1 MKSVLR
7 RRVVFVLAGALLAFL
22 VVIIAMNFSSSTKR
36 LEYGVSHRY
45 AVTDAQ
51 FEREMGVLMGPSIV
65 RGNQIDA
72 LQNGDEIFPA
82 MLEAIRAA
90 KQTITFETYIYWS
103 GDIGSELADA
113 LSERA
118 KAGVRVHVL
127 VDWVGSIKM
136 DDDLLERMET
146 AGVELHKYRPLSW
159 YHVSRVNN
167 RTHRKLLVV
176 DGRVAFTG
184 GVGIA
189 DAWEGNAQ
197 DADHWRDV
205 HFRIRGPVAAQVQ
218 AAFNDNWMKTTG
230 RVLNGEA
237 YFPELETVGT
247 SPAHL
252 FLSSPAGGS
261 ESMHL
266 MYLLAITAA
275 TERIDLCAAY
285 FVPDKLITEALLE
298 ARKRGVAIRVLLP
311 GEHID
316 SESVRAASRE
326 SWGPL
331 LEAGIEIHQFE
342 PTMMHSKVLIIDGY
356 LVSVGSTNFDPRS
369 FRLNDE
375 ASLNVYDRDFAAV
388 MTKSFEA
395 DLLRSRRYTLEDYRA
410 RSWSERMAE
419 KIVVPIRSQL

>member
-1 MKSVLR
+1 MKSGIR
-7 RRVVFVLAGALLAFL
+7 RKLVFALLGGLITFL
-22 VVIIAMNFSSSTKR
+22 AVIIGMNFVTSQKR
-36 LEYGVSHRY
+36 LEYGVTHRY
-45 AVTDAQ
+45 ALTDPQ
-51 FEREMGVLMGPSIV
+51 FEREMGVLLGPSIV
-65 RGNQIDA
+65 KGNQVVA

-82 MLEAIRAA
+82 MLSAIREA

-103 GDIGSELADA
+103 GDIGTELAEA

-136 DDDLLERMET
+136 DEDLLEKMEK

-159 YHVSRVNN
+159 YHLGRVNN

-184 GVGIA
+184 GVGVA
-189 DAWEGNAQ
+189 DAWSGNAQ
-197 DADHWRDV
+197 DAEHWRDV
-205 HFRIRGPVAAQVQ
+205 HFRMRGPVVAQVQ

-230 RVLNGEA
+230 RVLNGDD
-237 YFPELETVGT
+237 YFPALESEGS

-252 FLSSPAGGS
+252 FLASPAGGS

-266 MYLLAITAA
+266 MYLLAIAAA

-285 FVPDKLITEALLE
+285 FVPDALITEELLE
-298 ARKRGVAIRVLLP
+298 ARKRGVAVRVLLP

-316 SESVRAASRE
+316 SDAVRAASRD

-331 LEAGIEIHQFE
+331 LEAGVEIHEFE
-342 PTMMHSKVLIIDGY
+342 PTMMHSKVLVIDGY

-375 ASLNVYDRDFAAV
+375 ASLNVYDRDFAEV

-395 DLLRSRRYTLEDYRA
+395 DLKRSRLYTLETYRA
-410 RSWSERMAE
+410 RSWSERVAE
-419 KIVVPIRSQL
+419 KIVVPFRSQL

>member
-7 RRVVFVLAGALLAFL
+7 RRVVLVLAAGLVTFL
-22 VVIIAMNFSSSTKR
+22 CVVIGMNFVTSEKR
-36 LEYGVSHRY
+36 LEHGVTHRY
-45 AVTDAQ
+45 ALTDPQ
-51 FEREMGVLMGPSIV
+51 FQREMGVLLGPSIV
-65 RGNQIDA
+65 KGNQIDA

-103 GDIGSELADA
+103 GGIGKEFADA

-127 VDWVGSIKM
+127 VDWVGSVKM
-136 DDDLLERMET
+136 DDELLDEMEK

-159 YHVSRVNN
+159 YHLGRVNN

-189 DAWEGNAQ
+189 DSWTGNAQ
-197 DADHWRDV
+197 DAEHWRDD
-205 HFRIRGPVAAQVQ
+205 HFRMRGPVVTQVQ

-230 RVLNGEA
+230 RVVNGPE
-237 YFPELETVGT
+237 YFPEQEEAGP

-252 FLSSPAGGS
+252 FLASPSGGS

-266 MYLLAITAA
+266 MYLLAISAS
-275 TERIDLCAAY
+275 TERIDLAAAY
-285 FVPDKLITEALLE
+285 FVPDELVTEALLE
-298 ARKRGVAIRVLLP
+298 ARKRGVKIRVLLP

-316 SESVRAASRE
+316 SDSVRAASRQ
-326 SWGPL
+326 SWEPL
-331 LEAGIEIHQFE
+331 LEAGIEIHEFE
-342 PTMMHSKVLIIDGY
+342 PTMMHSKVLIIDGL

-375 ASLNVYDRDFAAV
+375 ASLNVYDAAFAEV
-388 MTKSFEA
+388 MTKRFDA
-395 DLLRSRRYTLEDYRA
+395 DLKRAKQYTLDDYRK